1 MKTNLFIPA
10 ISIEDA
16 LRFYT
21 EELALF
27 KIEIDYG
34 MDNYLISYVHNTSFG
49 LNLAIGSPIIKSG
62 PLYELEVTDC
72 IPEFER
78 IARTVFLKGG
88 LVSSNRSSKNIFE
101 CPLGKNFLMQDPF
114 GHKFLISEYFTH

>member
-1 MKTNLFIPA
+1 MNTNLFIPA

-27 KIEIDYG
+27 KIQIDYG
-34 MDNYLISYVHNTSFG
+34 MDNYLVSYIHNTSFG
-49 LNLAIGSPIIKSG
+49 LNLAVGSPIIKSG
-62 PLYELEVTDC
+62 PLYELEVTNC
-72 IPEFER
+72 ISELER
-78 IARTVFLKGG
+78 IAGTAFSKGG
-88 LVSSNRSSKNIFE
+88 LVTSNISSKNIFE
-101 CPLGKNFLMQDPF
+101 YPLGKNFLMQDPF

>member
-10 ISIEDA
+10 ISIGDA

-27 KIEIDYG
+27 KIQIDYG
-34 MDNYLISYVHNTSFG
+34 MDNYLVSYVHNTSFG
-49 LNLAIGSPIIKSG
+49 LNLAIGSPITKSG

-78 IARTVFLKGG
+78 IAETVFVKGG
-88 LVSSNRSSKNIFE
+88 V
-101 CPLGKNFLMQDPF
+101 
-114 GHKFLISEYFTH
+114 